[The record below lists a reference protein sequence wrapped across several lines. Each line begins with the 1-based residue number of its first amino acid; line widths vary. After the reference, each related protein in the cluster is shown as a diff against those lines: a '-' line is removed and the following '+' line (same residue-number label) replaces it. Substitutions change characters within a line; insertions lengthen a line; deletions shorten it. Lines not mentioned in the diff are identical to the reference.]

1 MLALPDGSTKKLTKD
16 SLIIAPGASFRGSL
30 CPKKTYCVR
39 EFKSK
44 INWDTLE
51 ASVKGIETILHEIGG
66 YARNVENEDCEQMMA
81 DQNYRR
87 KHPKLMENMLLLKMA
102 LARIKPVCNKLFVK
116 WANWHPR
123 DPAEASRPKAENVM
137 AALRALSG
145 RRACLGLFTAD
156 VGDLF

>member
-1 MLALPDGSTKKLTKD
+1 MIRAPPIPAKAKRRWHSERTYSLRSNTAEAFSMLALPDGSTKKLTTD
-16 SLIIAPGASFRGSL
+16 SLVIAPGASFRCSL

-87 KHPKLMENMLLLKMA
+87 KHPKLMENMLLL
-102 LARIKPVCNKLFVK
+102 
-116 WANWHPR
+116 
-123 DPAEASRPKAENVM
+123 
-137 AALRALSG
+137 
-145 RRACLGLFTAD
+145 
-156 VGDLF
+156 